1 MDLAVHLFL
10 TLDGVLQSPG
20 GPDET
25 PGRPLENGG
34 WVIPFGDAEFGE
46 IVGSWFEKTGDLL
59 LGRVTYQVF
68 QAFWSQVTDP
78 DDVVAARLN
87 GNRKYVATNTLTAD
101 DANWANTTVLDG
113 DVLARIRRLRE
124 APATSGSGEL
134 QVHGSGALVR
144 SLHAAGLV
152 DVYRLIVVPVVLGAG
167 EKLFETGCAPSGF
180 DVTEHRTTKAGLTY
194 LELRPAELRTALAA
208 VENGSEVVR

>member
-25 PGRPLENGG
+25 PGRPLANGG

-46 IVGSWFEKTGDLL
+46 IVGSWFARTEDLL

-68 QAFWSQVTDP
+68 QGFWSQVTDP
-78 DDVVAARLN
+78 ADVVAAKLN
-87 GNRKYVATNTLTAD
+87 GNRKYVASRTLTDAD
-101 DANWANTTVLDG
+101 ASWENTTVLDG
-113 DVLARIRRLRE
+113 DVLARIGRLRE
-124 APATSGSGEL
+124 APGGEL

-152 DVYRLIVVPVVLGAG
+152 DVYRLIIVPVVLGEG
-167 EKLFETGCAPSGF
+167 DRLFESNCVPSGF
-180 DVTEHRTTKAGLTY
+180 EVSQHRTTRSGLTY
-194 LELRPAELRTALAA
+194 LELRPAELRTAAVA
-208 VENGSEVVR
+208 VEDGREVVR